1 MPITECQD
9 NGKPGLKWGEKGK
22 CYTYTPN
29 NEISRNNAKKKV
41 IKQAIAIGEYNM
53 SGLKVSFDFDDTL
66 TTKKGLELL
75 RKELGE
81 NNTIY
86 IISAR
91 DNKSG
96 MLNLAQRYNIPT
108 SRVYATGSNQNKVD
122 KLKELGIVRHYDNS
136 QEVIDIA
143 KDKEGLTTDVIKV

>member
-1 MPITECQD
+1 MPITNCQE
-9 NGKPGLKWGEKGK
+9 NGKPGLKWGEKGA

-41 IKQAIAIGEYNM
+41 IKQAIAIGDYNM

-81 NNTIY
+81 DNTIY

-91 DNKSG
+91 DNKMG
-96 MLNLAQRYNIPT
+96 MLNLAQRYNIAQ
-108 SRVYATGSNQNKVD
+108 SRVFATGSNQNKVD
-122 KLKELGIVRHYDNS
+122 KLKELNIVRHYDNS
-136 QEVIDIA
+136 QQVIDLA
-143 KDKEGLTTDVIKV
+143 KEKEGLKTEIIKV